1 MRQIRKVCMMLVLA
15 GMLTWMTACGNNT
28 TNDSVN
34 DVTKG
39 TDGNTDGTNTGEEDT
54 LGDDIGDAARDVTR
68 GVGEGVEDVGR
79 AVDDVVSGGEHETQ
93 DSTDRG
99 TATQNKTGAAR

>member
-1 MRQIRKVCMMLVLA
+1 MRKLRKLCVMLVLA
-15 GMLTWMTACGNNT
+15 GMLTGMTACGSNT

-39 TDGNTDGTNTGEEDT
+39 TDGTNTREGDT

-79 AVDDVVSGGEHETQ
+79 AVDDVVSGSEPETQ
-93 DSTDRG
+93 DSAERG